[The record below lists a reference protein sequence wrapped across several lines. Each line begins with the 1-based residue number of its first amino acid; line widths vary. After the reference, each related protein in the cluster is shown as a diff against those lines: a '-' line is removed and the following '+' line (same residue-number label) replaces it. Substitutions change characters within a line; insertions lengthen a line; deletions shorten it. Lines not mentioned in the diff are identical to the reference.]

1 MSRNKKIA
9 LAVAWLI
16 SNAAMAIAFVF
27 YATHDETK
35 AECLDSGGEWVK
47 TGTIEVKAHD
57 GKGGFYY
64 FPVDASECEK

>member
-9 LAVAWLI
+9 SAVAYFI
-16 SNAAMAIAFVF
+16 FIIAMAITFVSC
-27 YATHDETK
+27 AIREK
-35 AECLDSGGEWVK
+35 GKSECLDSGGEWVK
-47 TGTIEVKAHD
+47 TSAIEVKAHD